1 MLRIVRRGILGGTF
15 DPPHV
20 AHLLAGEAA
29 YRELGLDVVSF
40 LPAGAPW
47 QKADLDVSAPTHR
60 WAMACL
66 AVEGIDY
73 FDPDDREVSREG
85 FTYTIDTIETFP
97 SDDELIVILGSDA
110 AAGLR
115 SWHRYD
121 EVLERASFAV
131 MQRPGIESG
140 AVEAAVGEHH
150 VLDTPHLP
158 ISGTSIR
165 QRRRDGAAI
174 RFLVPESVFA
184 YIEANDLY
192 GG

>member
-60 WAMACL
+60 WAMTCL
-66 AVEGIDY
+66 AVEGVDY
-73 FDPDDREVSREG
+73 FDPDDREVSRDG
-85 FTYTIDTIETFP
+85 WTYTIDTIETFP
-97 SDDELIVILGSDA
+97 SDDELIVILGTDA

-115 SWHRYD
+115 SWHRYE
-121 EVLERASFAV
+121 EVRERASFAV
-131 MQRPGIESG
+131 MQRPGVESG

-165 QRRRDGAAI
+165 QRHRGGAAI
-174 RFLVPESVFA
+174 RFLVPERVFA